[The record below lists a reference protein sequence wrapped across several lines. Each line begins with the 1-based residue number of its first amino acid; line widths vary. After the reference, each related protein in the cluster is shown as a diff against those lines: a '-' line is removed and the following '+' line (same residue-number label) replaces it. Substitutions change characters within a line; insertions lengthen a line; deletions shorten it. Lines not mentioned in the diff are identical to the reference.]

1 MVRTKRNK
9 TVTKADGKRMTLQP
23 CTTTD
28 TNNNNNNNNIRNKTN
43 KMNLEPLSPSSFT
56 SVSTFHTQP
65 ELNHL
70 FQEMKQN
77 QTLQSSRTSQKRKAN
92 ALMDSTNHCISSS
105 SRNQTKQETRMK
117 SSSQTKTGTTPRTS
131 SQMYNNNNTLGKTPK
146 MNNLASS
153 TIFASN
159 EWNRMIPYY
168 RKVIDIHPD
177 ASPELSHPIAIPTKQ
192 QHKEYHEKTDK
203 PSSSSSM
210 DCSSPVEGEMSDL
223 EQEANAIPD
232 FTKETK
238 EWSSPIVKKSTITTV
253 AKDNVNGM
261 DILDYCVNS
270 RGEPHITKGI
280 LRRIVHTPADN
291 KHILKKMLDSCGGGK
306 TDGTMHH
313 GMDEKKAKKKN
324 DMEDSVIHAMGST
337 VEIRRTA
344 SFDSVGSSVTQ
355 GTLNEEE
362 KKYTLALLKR
372 TNIVLQDEDVISE
385 CKDTGMI
392 LVHQELPSGWVVG
405 FSAKRNVP
413 VYTHPDYGRSMHMP
427 VVQTRSIDVYDH
439 KGNLCVTYTKTP
451 FSKQLNVEGTTNE
464 STAFD
469 PNPISTLTQ
478 NDVEESSSCGST
490 SNGSILVRQIASRR
504 KSSNA
509 VILKDD
515 LGAVKDAQ
523 SNNDIPTLRNDAQIS
538 SQSIDSDIAL
548 DYHDG
553 SEESHLSNESMVQ
566 LNDMDTTSSVDST
579 QSQKSEV
586 VDENPDFETLDEA
599 SDGSNDDST
608 RSSNNPRSI
617 GGHRCTPASSSSR
630 TFSYDLHTDAQTSE
644 KRIALESLSNTSVLN
659 NSHNQSNKSSD
670 GSCSP
675 VSKFRLGSSQN
686 TFGRFTNSRALTER
700 LSMILHPICSLQ
712 RLDAIIADSKKA
724 WLADRRNRRKTLSDS
739 KKKTI
744 GQLSGKLKKRISITP
759 DVHIAQK

>member
-9 TVTKADGKRMTLQP
+9 TVVTKAITAVVTNRMTLQP
-23 CTTTD
+23 CTTD
-28 TNNNNNNNNIRNKTN
+28 TNNNNNIIRNKTN
-43 KMNLEPLSPSSFT
+43 KVNLESLSSPSSFT
-56 SVSTFHTQP
+56 SASTFHTQP

-77 QTLQSSRTSQKRKAN
+77 QTLQSSRSQKRKAN

-105 SRNQTKQETRMK
+105 SRNQTKQKTMIK
-117 SSSQTKTGTTPRTS
+117 STSQTKTGTTPRTS
-131 SQMYNNNNTLGKTPK
+131 SQMYNNTPGKTPK

-153 TIFASN
+153 TIFSSN
-159 EWNRMIPYY
+159 EWKRMIPHY

-177 ASPELSHPIAIPTKQ
+177 TSPDPSCPITVPTKQ
-192 QHKEYHEKTDK
+192 EHKEYHKQMDK

-223 EQEANAIPD
+223 EQEVNAIPT
-232 FTKETK
+232 FTKERK
-238 EWSSPIVKKSTITTV
+238 EWASPIVKASTTTV
-253 AKDNVNGM
+253 AKDDVHGM

-306 TDGTMHH
+306 TGGTMHH
-313 GMDEKKAKKKN
+313 GMDKKETNKKQN
-324 DMEDSVIHAMGST
+324 DMDDSVMHVLGST
-337 VEIRRTA
+337 LDIRRTT
-344 SFDSVGSSVTQ
+344 SIDSVGSSVTQ

-372 TNIVLQDEDVISE
+372 TNIVLQDEDVISQ

-405 FSAKRNVP
+405 FSSKRNVP
-413 VYTHPDYGRSMHMP
+413 VYAHPDYGRSLHMP
-427 VVQTRSIDVYDH
+427 VVQTRSINVYDH

-451 FSKQLNVEGTTNE
+451 FSKQLDVEGATSKVAT
-464 STAFD
+464 FD
-469 PNPISTLTQ
+469 PNQISTLTQ

-509 VILKDD
+509 VVLKDD
-515 LGAVKDAQ
+515 LRARKDAQ
-523 SNNDIPTLRNDAQIS
+523 SSNDIPTPNNDAQIS
-538 SQSIDSDIAL
+538 SQSIHSDIAV
-548 DYHDG
+548 DYHDR
-553 SEESHLSNESMVQ
+553 SEESHLSNESMIK
-566 LNDMDTTSSVDST
+566 LNDVDTGSSVDST
-579 QSQKSEV
+579 QSQKCEV
-586 VDENPDFETLDEA
+586 LDQNPEFETFDEA

-617 GGHRCTPASSSSR
+617 GGPSCTPASSSSR
-630 TFSYDLHTDAQTSE
+630 PFLYDLHTDARTSE
-644 KRIALESLSNTSVLN
+644 NGFDSVLD
-659 NSHNQSNKSSD
+659 NSHDQSNKSSE

-675 VSKFRLGSSQN
+675 VSKIRLDGDQN
-686 TFGRFTNSRALTER
+686 TFGRFSSSRALTER

-712 RLDAIIADSKKA
+712 RLDAIIAENKKV
-724 WLADRRNRRKTLSDS
+724 WLANRRNRRKTLSDS

-744 GQLSGKLKKRISITP
+744 GQLSGKLKKRNSITP